1 MRGGSGSRRPPA
13 REQTKT
19 GRVFGMADESRLRV
33 LLAINQKLGASL
45 DAREDLSFIVDSV
58 HTVIPYDSAEIY
70 VLNQDDGSVSRVA
83 GRNSSGLDQPELS
96 LEKVGGMVRK
106 VLETGEAI
114 LVENMSQPEKATRSQ
129 LTVPI
134 VNQEKVLG
142 AFKLESNR
150 PDGFNRQDLEW
161 LSVVASQAAISLAK
175 AAIYQGMAEKRRL
188 GEQLRIAR
196 DVQLSLLPT
205 GAPTLSGLDLSGI
218 YIPSEEIGGDYFD
231 FIPIVEGHLGIVI
244 ADVVGKGIPASLIMA
259 SFRAFLRAEIRNN
272 YAIRTIFA
280 KVNNLLKEWLKDNQ
294 FVSAFY
300 GVLDTGRRRLTYS
313 SAGHHPAILLRAD
326 GRRRYLSSG
335 GPVLGILA
343 GAAYNERFIDLLPG
357 DTLVLYTDGVVET
370 ESVEGEMFETE
381 RLETFVRAHAM
392 LGARELC
399 EQIYGELSRFSGRA
413 QPEDDT
419 TIVIAK
425 VPGS

>member
-1 MRGGSGSRRPPA
+1 MS
-13 REQTKT
+13 E
-19 GRVFGMADESRLRV
+19 ESRLRV
-33 LLAINQKLGASL
+33 LLKINQKLGASL
-45 DAREDLSFIVDSV
+45 DAREDLGFIVDSV
-58 HTVIPYDSAEIY
+58 RTVIPYDSAEVY
-70 VLNQDDGSVSRVA
+70 VFNSDHGTVSRVV
-83 GRNSSGLDQPELS
+83 GRDSTGLNPLEVP
-96 LEKVGGMVRK
+96 LEKVGGLVGK
-106 VLETGEAI
+106 ALETGEAI
-114 LVENMSQPEKATRSQ
+114 LVEKMSQPEETTRSR
-129 LTVPI
+129 LIVPI

-150 PDGFNRQDLEW
+150 PDGFNREDLEW

-175 AAIYQGMAEKRRL
+175 AAIYQGMVEKRRL

-196 DVQLSLLPT
+196 NVQLSLLPT
-205 GAPTLSGLDLSGI
+205 GAPTLAGLDLGGI
-218 YIPSEEIGGDYFD
+218 NIPSEEIGGDYFD

-300 GVLDTGRRRLTYS
+300 GVLDIGRRRLTYS
-313 SAGHHPAILLRAD
+313 SAGHHPAILLRDD

-343 GAAYNERFIDLLPG
+343 GAGYNERFIDLLPG
-357 DTLVLYTDGVVET
+357 DILVLYTDGVVET
-370 ESVEGEMFETE
+370 ENREGEVFDAE
-381 RLETFVRAHAM
+381 RLETFVRAHAT

-399 EQIYGELSRFSGRA
+399 ELIYVELSRFSGRA
-413 QPEDDT
+413 QPVDDT

-425 VPGS
+425 VPVT

>member
-1 MRGGSGSRRPPA
+1 
-13 REQTKT
+13 
-19 GRVFGMADESRLRV
+19 
-33 LLAINQKLGASL
+33 
-45 DAREDLSFIVDSV
+45 
-58 HTVIPYDSAEIY
+58 VIPYDSAEVY
-70 VLNQDDGSVSRVA
+70 VFNSDHGTVSRVV
-83 GRNSSGLDQPELS
+83 GRDSTGLNPLEVP
-96 LEKVGGMVRK
+96 LEKVGGLVGK
-106 VLETGEAI
+106 ALETGEAI
-114 LVENMSQPEKATRSQ
+114 LVEKMSQPEETTRSR
-129 LTVPI
+129 LIVPI

-150 PDGFNRQDLEW
+150 PDGFNREDLEW

-175 AAIYQGMAEKRRL
+175 AAIYQGMVEKRRL

-196 DVQLSLLPT
+196 NVQLSLLPT
-205 GAPTLSGLDLSGI
+205 GAPTLAGLDLGGI
-218 YIPSEEIGGDYFD
+218 NIPSEEIGGDYFD

-300 GVLDTGRRRLTYS
+300 GVLDIGRRRLTYS
-313 SAGHHPAILLRAD
+313 SAGHHPAILLRDD

-343 GAAYNERFIDLLPG
+343 GAGYNERFIDLLPG
-357 DTLVLYTDGVVET
+357 DILVLYTDGVVET
-370 ESVEGEMFETE
+370 ENREGEVFDAE
-381 RLETFVRAHAM
+381 RLETFVRAHAT

-399 EQIYGELSRFSGRA
+399 ELIYVELSRFSGRA
-413 QPEDDT
+413 QPVDDT

-425 VPGS
+425 VPVT

>member
-1 MRGGSGSRRPPA
+1 
-13 REQTKT
+13 
-19 GRVFGMADESRLRV
+19 MAEESRLRV
-33 LLAINQKLGASL
+33 LLKINQKLGASL
-45 DAREDLSFIVDSV
+45 DAREDLGFILDSV
-58 HTVIPYDSAEIY
+58 RTVVPYDSAE
-70 VLNQDDGSVSRVA
+70 VCVFNSDSGTVSRVA
-83 GRNSSGLDQPELS
+83 GRNSTGLDPSEVP
-96 LEKVGGMVRK
+96 LEKVGGMVGK
-106 VLETGEAI
+106 SLETGEAI
-114 LVENMSQPEKATRSQ
+114 LVERMSQPEETTRSR
-129 LTVPI
+129 LIVPI

-150 PDGFNRQDLEW
+150 PDGFNREDLEW
-161 LSVVASQAAISLAK
+161 MSVIASQAAISLAK
-175 AAIYQGMAEKRRL
+175 AAIYQGLLEKRRL

-218 YIPSEEIGGDYFD
+218 NIPSEEIGGDYFD

-300 GVLDTGRRRLTYS
+300 GVLDIGHRRLTYS
-313 SAGHHPAILLRAD
+313 SAGHHPAILLRDD

-343 GAAYNERFIDLLPG
+343 GAGYNERFIDLLPG
-357 DTLVLYTDGVVET
+357 DILVLYTDGVVET
-370 ESVEGEMFETE
+370 ESAQGEVFDAE
-381 RLETFVRAHAM
+381 RLETFVRAHAA

-399 EQIYGELSRFSGRA
+399 ELIYAELSRFSGRA

-425 VPGS
+425 VPVTQ